1 MTTPIRPEISKQSPY
16 WISRHRFYEL
26 KHFCLQYY
34 EWKTELKFITE
45 CHGHPL
51 DGKEKSSY
59 NISHK
64 SDPVFDCVV
73 RREQLNNCID
83 MIDKAAKGCS
93 DDIGKYVFKGVTEG
107 LSFEYLFTS
116 EDRIPCC
123 KDYYYEAF
131 RKFFWILSKLR
142 K

>member
-1 MTTPIRPEISKQSPY
+1 MATPIRPEISKQSPY

-34 EWKTELKFITE
+34 EWKQELEIITD
-45 CHGHPL
+45 CQRHQL
-51 DGKEKSSY
+51 DGREFIPGSGS
-59 NISHK
+59 
-64 SDPVFDCVV
+64 SDPVFDCIV
-73 RREQLNNCID
+73 RREQLINNID
-83 MIDKAAKGCS
+83 MVEKAAMSCS
-93 DDIGKYVFKGVTEG
+93 DEIGKYVFRGVTEG
-107 LSFEYLFTS
+107 LSFEYLFTA

-131 RKFFWILSKLR
+131 RRFFWILSKLR

>member
-1 MTTPIRPEISKQSPY
+1 MSTPNRPEISKQSPY

-34 EWKTELKFITE
+34 EWKNELQFITE
-45 CHGHPL
+45 CHRHPL
-51 DGKEKSSY
+51 DGKDFSSH
-59 NISHK
+59 NIRHT
-64 SDPVFDCVV
+64 DPVFECVI
-73 RREQLNNCID
+73 RREELTKNID
-83 MIDKAAKGCS
+83 IIDKAAKACS
-93 DDIGKYVFKGVTEG
+93 DDIGEYVFRGVTEG
-107 LSFEYLFTS
+107 VSFEYLFTA

-131 RKFFWILSKLR
+131 RRFFWILSKLR